1 MLKSETDFYRSL
13 VLTKVVVYA
22 GIAILAGEGLPVTF
36 ALLGWGVKPW

>member
-1 MLKSETDFYRSL
+1 MGREILISISL

-22 GIAILAGEGLPVTF
+22 GIAILAVEGLPITF

>member
-1 MLKSETDFYRSL
+1 MSNFETDFHRFS

-22 GIAILAGEGLPVTF
+22 GIAILAGEGLPVAF